1 METPGAN
8 PPRMIRLYS
17 SAYIAGQ
24 GIPLPAVKAPDSRLI
39 HRLKIKSHP
48 PPPPFASAAIP

>member
-1 METPGAN
+1 MEIPGAN

-24 GIPLPAVKAPDSRLI
+24 GIPLPAVKASNDRLV
-39 HRLKIKSHP
+39 HRLKVKSHP